1 MVVAAINPMDMSENN
16 APKRIFG
23 LTIGD
28 WIKKIVVFVVTM
40 ALLSWFYGWASPH
53 AYPKD
58 RQLGFGHG
66 ALHGALMPMAL
77 PSLVMGQNVDIFAAN
92 NSGRPYKIGYI
103 VGINVCGLL
112 AFGSAFWKPKPKVLP
127 QEAERA

>member
-1 MVVAAINPMDMSENN
+1 MAALPS
-16 APKRIFG
+16 AVLCG
-23 LTIGD
+23 LTLRQ
-28 WIKKIVVFVVTM
+28 WIKKGVGF
-40 ALLSWFYGWASPH
+40 ALTILILSWFYAWASPS

-58 RQLGFGHG
+58 RPLGFGHG

-77 PSLVMGQNVDIFAAN
+77 PSLVMGNDVEIFAAN

-112 AFGSAFWKPKPKVLP
+112 VFGSLFWKPKPAGDHINQP
-127 QEAERA
+127 R